1 MNEEFTET
9 VLHKCR
15 ELMSE
20 RISSSMATMMKEAEA
35 KLHDMAAKEKS
46 LGKAAQYYNAI
57 RLLRVK
63 QHEMQVRFEKRFTLL
78 FKYRTEN
85 FLNFRD
91 DTDITLSKVGHSS
104 FVKESDNT
112 KEKKAL
118 ENSVYKVKQDCR
130 SVLLNID
137 KKMSILIK
145 DTNINYSENP
155 MQPET
160 IFEAFWESC
169 RDIEMKDDV
178 RLLFINLFEKSI
190 MLDLQYIYED
200 LNVELAQLYLKQKNK
215 K

>member
-1 MNEEFTET
+1 
-9 VLHKCR
+9 
-15 ELMSE
+15 
-20 RISSSMATMMKEAEA
+20 
-35 KLHDMAAKEKS
+35 MAAKEKS